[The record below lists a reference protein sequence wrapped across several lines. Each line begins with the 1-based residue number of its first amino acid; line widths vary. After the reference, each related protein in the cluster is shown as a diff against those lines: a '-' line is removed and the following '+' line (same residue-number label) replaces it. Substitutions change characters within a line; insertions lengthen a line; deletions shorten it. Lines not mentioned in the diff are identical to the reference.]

1 MHTYLR
7 YVTLR
12 YDTLR
17 YVMLHYITYIHNT
30 HIYIYSG
37 RIMEVIRW
45 KNEGMY
51 KFFFGFGT
59 FWNTIPW
66 ILETHMKEKHAV
78 Q

>member
-1 MHTYLR
+1 
-7 YVTLR
+7 
-12 YDTLR
+12 
-17 YVMLHYITYIHNT
+17 
-30 HIYIYSG
+30 
-37 RIMEVIRW
+37 MEVIRW